1 MRGIG
6 RKHTVKEWLAGILS
20 VLGLL
25 IVLYTSFFTN
35 MPGDTESAARR
46 VERRLNERMEM
57 LEDYAGEA
65 LDQDDSKWMT
75 LKGLPSDMVV
85 YRYVRDTL
93 QSWANRFT
101 LANDDITPM
110 VMFEVIGN
118 PRSRL
123 SSPLADVTQT
133 PSFMNLGQ
141 QWYITKRYTQGDVQV
156 VAGLM
161 VTDMQDERHLN
172 GVNPVFRL
180 EDKYSIRPIAF
191 SGGTPVAVG
200 DIPQFKVITD
210 VTESSVGVNFKL
222 LWGALGL
229 LIAAMFLLLVD
240 KRSLLRYFLSTAVML
255 LAIFAMYIRGMFTH
269 GRAILFSPVLYADG
283 PFFYSLGAV
292 VLVNMAMQVFIA
304 NTFCIRRK
312 VYKAILSSSHRKT
325 LAVLY
330 SLALLSMVAGVIF
343 YTHAIFESI
352 IENSNICLELYKFKD
367 LSAFTA
373 LVYGSFT
380 LLLTMLVLLIQM
392 LKPAVKIFF
401 DKSLNAFSIT
411 GRLIVAAAMGIYFTV
426 TPAVHG
432 SMKEDLTASMWADR
446 LSIDRDISLELMLRR
461 AEAPIAEDVIIASL
475 SYLKNS
481 NLTIVNRIAENYLSR
496 MTQSYDMS
504 VYLFD
509 ENDKDPAARAFLE
522 ERAMSG
528 VQIDEGSRF
537 RFVSTGTGY
546 TRYSG
551 IFTYFDANYGVSH
564 MVLNIEPRANKE
576 STGYA
581 SILNLTAPGQVVL
594 PTRYSYAKY
603 NDTKLVTY
611 RGSFAYPTVITDDFV
626 APSGMTK
633 SHNLVKDGYL
643 HRVNSVSDDEV
654 VIISHKTE
662 LWVNYVVSAF
672 FIAVLVFLILT
683 LSVLPH
689 SRRTELGR
697 NYYRSRISYVLV
709 VSLVLTLVT
718 MASLSVYFVYQRN
731 NANKALQMSDR
742 INAIQAM
749 LEPECRLARDFRDL
763 ATQDFSAF
771 MEGVSA
777 MSKTDITLYTPDG
790 KAFSSTFPEVFE
802 RLLLSDRIDQDA
814 FKSIVYDHERYHI
827 NHEQSSGKKYY
838 SLYAPLF
845 NAEGNMVAIVCSPF
859 TDETYDFEM
868 DAFSH
873 TAAIVT
879 IFLILLLVARFTV
892 SKIVDRLFKPL
903 GEMGRKMNTT
913 DVEGLEYITYDRDD
927 EITTIVDAY
936 NRMVHDLS
944 ESTRQL
950 AQAERDKA
958 WSLMAR
964 QVAHDI
970 KNPLTPMQL
979 QIQRVQRLKARGVP
993 GWEDKFD
1000 EMVKLL
1006 LDHIEIL
1013 SDTANQFST
1022 LAKLNDEPMTPVDLD
1037 GMLQEEISMFD
1048 SKDNISFEYLGL
1060 EGVQVMA
1067 PRPQLTRVFVNLLV
1081 NSVQAI
1087 EGRQKEMEAAGEE
1100 VKHGLISV
1108 SLRNSSDS
1116 GFYDIVFEDNGQGVS
1131 EANIANLFTPNFT
1144 TKSNGSGLGLA
1155 ICRSILEKCGGE
1167 ISYSKSFALGGACF
1181 TIKYPKS

>member
-1 MRGIG
+1 MGKK
-6 RKHTVKEWLAGILS
+6 KHTVKEWIAGALG
-20 VLGLL
+20 VLGVL
-25 IVLYTSFFTN
+25 IVLYTSFFAN
-35 MPGDTESAARR
+35 MSGDTETAARR
-46 VERRLNERMEM
+46 VERRLNARMELLDGFAEQA
-57 LEDYAGEA
+57 LE
-65 LDQDDSKWMT
+65 QDDTKWMT

-101 LANDDITPM
+101 LANDDITSRM
-110 VMFEVIGN
+110 MFDVIGN

-123 SSPLADVTQT
+123 SSPLAEITAE
-133 PSFMNLGQ
+133 PSYINLGQ
-141 QWYITKRYTQGDVQV
+141 QWYLTKLYTREDMQV

-161 VTDMQDERHLN
+161 VIDLQDERHLN
-172 GVNPVFRL
+172 GVNPILRL
-180 EDKYSIRPIAF
+180 DDKYSIRPIAF
-191 SGGTPVAVG
+191 SGGTPVEVDG
-200 DIPQFKVITD
+200 IPQFKVLTD
-210 VTESSVGVNFKL
+210 VLESSVGSHTELVWL
-222 LWGALGL
+222 ALFL
-229 LIAAMFLLLVD
+229 LIASMYLVLLD
-240 KRSLLRYFLSTAVML
+240 KRCFSRFFVCTGVML
-255 LAIFAMYIRGMFTH
+255 LAIVAMYVRGMFTH

-292 VLVNMAMQVFIA
+292 LLVNLALQVVIA
-304 NTFCIRRK
+304 GLFVIRHD
-312 VYKAILSSSHRKT
+312 VYRRILNSTHKKLVSVVYSVALIAT
-325 LAVLY
+325 AVAVVLY
-330 SLALLSMVAGVIF
+330 
-343 YTHAIFESI
+343 THYLFESI
-352 IENSNICLELYKFKD
+352 IENSNICLEVYKFKD
-367 LSAFTA
+367 LNLFTA
-373 LVYGSFT
+373 VVYVSFT
-380 LLLTMLVLLIQM
+380 VLLTMLTLLIQM
-392 LKPAVKIFF
+392 LKPAVKVLFG
-401 DKSLNAFSIT
+401 KSINAFSIT
-411 GRLIVAAAMGIYFTV
+411 GRLIVAAALGVYFTV

-432 SMKEDLTASMWADR
+432 MIKEDLTASMWADR
-446 LSIDRDISLELMLRR
+446 LSIDRDISLELQLRR

-475 SYLKNS
+475 AFLNNS
-481 NLTIVNRIAENYLSR
+481 NITIVNRIADNYLSR
-496 MTQSYDMS
+496 MVQSYDMS

-509 ENDKDPAARAFLE
+509 GNDNDPATLAFLE
-522 ERAMSG
+522 DRAHSG
-528 VQIDEGSRF
+528 VQIDDGSRF
-537 RFVSTGTGY
+537 HFVSTGTGY

-551 IFTYFDANYGVSH
+551 VFTYFDARYGVSY
-564 MVLNIEPRANKE
+564 MVLTIEPRANKE
-576 STGYA
+576 SKGYS

-603 NDTKLVTY
+603 NDSKLVTY
-611 RGSFAYPTVITDDFV
+611 RGEYAYPTVLSEELLGQTED
-626 APSGMTK
+626 AK
-633 SHNLVKDGYL
+633 SHRLVKDGYL
-643 HRVNSVSDDEV
+643 HRINCISDSEV

-662 LWVNYVVSAF
+662 LWVNYIVSAF
-672 FIAVLVFLILT
+672 FIGVVVFLILT
-683 LSVLPH
+683 ISVLP
-689 SRRTELGR
+689 RRRASALGR

-709 VSLVLTLVT
+709 VSLVVTLVT

-731 NANKALQMSDR
+731 NANRALQMSER

-749 LEPECRLARDFRDL
+749 LEPECRLAHDFRDL
-763 ATQDFSAF
+763 GTQEFAGF

-777 MSKTDITLYTPDG
+777 MSKADITLYTPDG

-814 FKSIVYDHERYHI
+814 FKGIVYDHERYHI
-827 NHEQSSGKKYY
+827 NHEESSGRKYY

-845 NAEGNMVAIVCSPF
+845 NADGNMVAIICSPF

-873 TAAIVT
+873 TAAIIT
-879 IFLILLLVARFTV
+879 IFLILLLIARFAVT
-892 SKIVDRLFKPL
+892 KIVDRLFKPL

-913 DVEGLEYITYDRDD
+913 DVEGLEYISYDRDD
-927 EITTIVDAY
+927 EITTIVNAY

-970 KNPLTPMQL
+970 KNPLTPMML
-979 QIQRVQRLKARGVP
+979 QIQRVQRLKARGVA

-1037 GMLQEEISMFD
+1037 SMLQEEISMFD
-1048 SKDNISFEYLGL
+1048 AKDNVAFEYLGL
-1060 EGVQVMA
+1060 SGANVLA

-1081 NSVQAI
+1081 NAVQAI
-1087 EGRQKEMEAAGEE
+1087 ENQQADFEAEGKEIVRGK
-1100 VKHGLISV
+1100 VNV

-1116 GFYDIVFEDNGQGVS
+1116 RYYDIVFEDNGPGVK
-1131 EANIANLFTPNFT
+1131 EENIGNLFTPNFT

-1167 ISYSKSFALGGACF
+1167 ISYSKSFGLGGACF